1 VSAEKYAKG
10 ALRTVTTR
18 RVACELLGGVS
29 GVAFAIGRTA
39 EGIARAF
46 FIEECD
52 AARRYEAA
60 TGYDLGGAQGY
71 PERYLD
77 KPEQF
82 ITEGHEPGEGDDDE
96 ELA

>member
-1 VSAEKYAKG
+1 LSAEKYARG

-82 ITEGHEPGEGDDDE
+82 SREGYELDGGDE
-96 ELA
+96 EE